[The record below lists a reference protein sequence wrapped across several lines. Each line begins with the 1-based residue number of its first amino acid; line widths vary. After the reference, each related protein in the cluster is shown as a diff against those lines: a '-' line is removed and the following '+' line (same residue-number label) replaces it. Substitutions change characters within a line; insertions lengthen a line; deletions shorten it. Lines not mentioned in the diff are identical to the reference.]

1 MKKFPPPKPEHTEQR
16 FWVHQIFGLLGDTEL
31 PPLFRDNQIITKK
44 WCEDNNYS
52 YRLWDTKSCNQLV
65 KTYYPEF
72 YELYNSVR
80 YPIMKVDIARF
91 LILGVYGGL
100 YLDMDCYPVCPH
112 INKDVDFA
120 VADTQNY
127 NKKGPSGD
135 ALANKPYEI
144 EVLQSKVNN
153 PILTDFI
160 RYVATQIKEKDNIKV
175 YETWKCRYVYQTTGP
190 LSFCRFM
197 KNKEKP
203 HTYKINS
210 PDWKGEQ
217 KDNISGDEDFISHI
231 SCSYMTKDKK
241 SMKLV

>member
-91 LILGVYGGL
+91 LI
-100 YLDMDCYPVCPH
+100 
-112 INKDVDFA
+112 
-120 VADTQNY
+120 
-127 NKKGPSGD
+127 
-135 ALANKPYEI
+135 
-144 EVLQSKVNN
+144 
-153 PILTDFI
+153 
-160 RYVATQIKEKDNIKV
+160 
-175 YETWKCRYVYQTTGP
+175 
-190 LSFCRFM
+190 
-197 KNKEKP
+197 
-203 HTYKINS
+203 
-210 PDWKGEQ
+210 
-217 KDNISGDEDFISHI
+217 
-231 SCSYMTKDKK
+231 
-241 SMKLV
+241 